1 MAGRFTLDFLKTES
15 SAGLAPAV
23 AAAAA
28 LVIANSPLADHYF
41 RFLAEPI
48 PLRIGD
54 FAQTASVEV
63 WIKDGLMALFF
74 LIVGLE
80 IKFEVLRGE
89 LSSVRRLATPLLAA
103 AGGMIAPALV
113 YVAFNAGAG
122 GAPHG
127 WPVGCATDIA
137 FALAALTL
145 AAPRLP
151 GSLRL
156 FLLTLAIADDFGA
169 VGLIAALFTRHLD
182 WAAVAG
188 AGVVL
193 LALAALSR
201 VRRGPLLLYAV
212 GFVLVWGFCLKS
224 GVSTSVAGVA
234 CALTVPVGARR
245 PGGESMLT
253 LFMEALHPWVAYGV
267 LPLFAFAA
275 AGFSFKG
282 FDAATLL
289 SPVTLGI
296 ALALL
301 VGKPVGVFGVAAGAA
316 LLRLGRRPSGA
327 TWLELYGVA
336 QLTGVGFTMSLY
348 LAALAFETPL
358 LATQARLGVFAG
370 SLASIAVGAGVL
382 AIAGRRRG
390 AAGGEAES

>member
-23 AAAAA
+23 AAAVALAA
-28 LVIANSPLADHYF
+28 ANSPLAGNYF

-48 PLRIGD
+48 PLQIGD
-54 FAQTASVEV
+54 FTQTASVQT

-74 LIVGLE
+74 LVVGLE

-89 LSSVRRLATPLLAA
+89 LSSVRRLATPILAA
-103 AGGMIAPALV
+103 AGGMVAPALV
-113 YVAFNAGAG
+113 YLAFNLGAEG
-122 GAPHG
+122 TPHG

-151 GSLRL
+151 ASLRL
-156 FLLTLAIADDFGA
+156 FLLTLAVADDFGA
-169 VGLIAALFTRHLD
+169 VGLIAVLFTHQFD
-182 WAAVAG
+182 WAAAAG

-201 VRRGPLLLYAV
+201 VRRGPLLLYAL
-212 GFVLVWGFCLKS
+212 GFALVWGFCLKS

-253 LFMEALHPWVAYGV
+253 LFMDALHPWVAYGV

-275 AGFSFKG
+275 AGFSFRG
-282 FDAATLL
+282 LDAATLL
-289 SPVTLGI
+289 SPVTLGV

-301 VGKPVGVFGVAAGAA
+301 VGKPLGVFGVAATAA

-358 LATQARLGVFAG
+358 LETQARLGVFAG

-382 AIAGRRRG
+382 VIASRRREAAGRD
-390 AAGGEAES
+390 AEV